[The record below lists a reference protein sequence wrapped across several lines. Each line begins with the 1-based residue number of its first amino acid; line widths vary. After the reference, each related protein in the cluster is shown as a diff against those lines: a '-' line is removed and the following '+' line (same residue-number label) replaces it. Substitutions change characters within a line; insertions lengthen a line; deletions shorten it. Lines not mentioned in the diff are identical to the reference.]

1 MAKRMVLVDER
12 VYDEMHPKHVDDA
25 KLELFQ
31 KILNNDLWKRTPT
44 ETSKSHLS
52 TNLESQLASTKVP
65 DDVKAKLYQ
74 KTLRRFLDLKQQ
86 VPDLEPAALNAVI
99 EQPRRKK
106 RQQQKTIQWASLSQP
121 SRKSERKHKKWSRY
135 DDE

>member
-12 VYDEMHPKHVDDA
+12 VYDDIQPKHFDDA
-25 KLELFQ
+25 KLDLFQ
-31 KILNNDLWKRTPT
+31 KILNNDLWKRNPT
-44 ETSKSHLS
+44 ESSKSYLS
-52 TNLESQLASTKVP
+52 SNLDFQLDSSKVP

-99 EQPRRKK
+99 EQPRR
-106 RQQQKTIQWASLSQP
+106 RRKTIQWEALRQSK
-121 SRKSERKHKKWSRY
+121 RAHKKWSRY
-135 DDE
+135 E